1 MPVFFTVTEVKG
13 FPSPPILDTSTG
25 TIGSVYAGVDIEY
38 NVEFQY
44 KIPIVDGESI
54 SYIDGTVLKVENKTN
69 LSQYGLTSTNISTTT
84 IAVSGTIVGIFLGEK
99 FNFLMRDK
107 SQKELPYPN
116 TEDWVAL
123 VKYTPPNQ
131 IVEELISYE
140 VDVSWQT
147 SGPPFSTTGTDATTM
162 TQYVYFSF
170 DSISNTIKQIV
181 SEGEL

>member
-13 FPSPPILDTSTG
+13 FPLPPILDSSTG
-25 TIGSVYAGVDIEY
+25 TIGSVYAGVEIEY

-44 KIPIVDGESI
+44 KEPIIETESI

-69 LSQYGLTSTNISTTT
+69 LSQYGLTSTNISTNT
-84 IAVSGTIVGIFLGEK
+84 IAVSGTIVGIFPGEK
-99 FNFLMRDK
+99 FKFLMRDN

-123 VKYTPPNQ
+123 LKYTPPGQ
-131 IVEELISYE
+131 MVEELISYD

-147 SGPPFSTTGTDATTM
+147 SGVLSVNTGTDVTTM

-181 SEGEL
+181 SKGEL

>member
-13 FPSPPILDTSTG
+13 FPSPPILDSSTG
-25 TIGSVYAGVDIEY
+25 TIGSVYAGVEIEY

-44 KIPIVDGESI
+44 KDAITDGESI
-54 SYIDGTVLKVENKTN
+54 SYVDGTVLKVKNKTN
-69 LSQYGLTSTNISTTT
+69 LTQYGLTSTNISTTT
-84 IAVSGTIVGIFLGEK
+84 IAVSGTIIGIFPGEK
-99 FNFLMRDK
+99 FNFLMEDK

-116 TEDWVAL
+116 TENWVAL
-123 VKYTPPNQ
+123 LKYTPPSQ
-131 IVEELISYE
+131 MVEELLSYE
-140 VDVSWQT
+140 VDVSWQ
-147 SGPPFSTTGTDATTM
+147 SSMSFLTTGTDATTM